1 MKTNTVNNVLMV
13 SSDAAVVYLFLHD
26 IAFSIQQLMKV
37 TIEPGNEFKFLLSK
51 EMQIYFHNILSFR
64 EKDEKYDV
72 LIQSFI
78 H

>member
-51 EMQIYFHNILSFR
+51 ENANIFPQYFIFSGKR
-64 EKDEKYDV
+64 
-72 LIQSFI
+72 
-78 H
+78 